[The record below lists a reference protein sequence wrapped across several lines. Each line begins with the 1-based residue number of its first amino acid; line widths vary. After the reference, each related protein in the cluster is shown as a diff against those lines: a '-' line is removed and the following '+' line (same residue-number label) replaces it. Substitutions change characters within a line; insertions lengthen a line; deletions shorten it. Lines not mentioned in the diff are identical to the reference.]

1 MKFRYLLSWAAN
13 IGLIILWA
21 FPVAF
26 AGAVSNVD
34 TLCVNYQWL
43 AWVCETSPT
52 VQGIIQ
58 GVFPPLFI
66 AILFLILP
74 YFLRGLAWFE
84 NITRYS
90 RLSLSVYRRYYI
102 FLVIHGFLI
111 ITLTAGL
118 TASANALQSTAELA
132 SFAND
137 PKRVVES
144 LARYLPDANIFFLT
158 YMIQQGFTGAA
169 TALLQAGSLVVFFIQ
184 RIFFGQTPRGA
195 YAATFMM
202 PMVDFGEMLPRISLL
217 ATIAIAYSVIA
228 YVIRF
233 KIKQRPPD
241 RIIPSPVINGLA
253 LLAFILFWVA
263 WKFLRT

>member
-1 MKFRYLLSWAAN
+1 MKVRYLLSWAAN

-21 FPVAF
+21 VPVAF

-43 AWVCETSPT
+43 AWVCNTPPT

-66 AILFLILP
+66 AILFLLLP
-74 YFLRGLAWFE
+74 YFLRALAWFE

-90 RLSLSVYRRYYI
+90 RLSLSVYKRYYL

-111 ITLTAGL
+111 ITLSAGL
-118 TASANALQSTAELA
+118 TASANALQNTAKLA
-132 SFAND
+132 SDFAND
-137 PKRVVES
+137 PKHVVES
-144 LARYLPDANIFFLT
+144 LAKYLPDANIFFLT

-169 TALLQAGSLVVFFIQ
+169 SALLQAASLVIFFIQ
-184 RIFFGQTPRGA
+184 RLFFGQTPRGA
-195 YAATFMM
+195 FTARFVM

-228 YVIRF
+228 
-233 KIKQRPPD
+233 
-241 RIIPSPVINGLA
+241 
-253 LLAFILFWVA
+253 
-263 WKFLRT
+263 

>member
-34 TLCVNYQWL
+34 TLCGNYHWL
-43 AWVCETSPT
+43 AWVCNTPPT

-74 YFLRGLAWFE
+74 YFLRALAWFE

-90 RLSLSVYRRYYI
+90 RLSLSVYKRYYL

-118 TASANALQSTAELA
+118 TASANALKNTAELA
-132 SFAND
+132 SELAND

-169 TALLQAGSLVVFFIQ
+169 SALLQAASLAIFFIQ
-184 RIFFGQTPRGA
+184 RLFFGQTPRAA
-195 YAATFMM
+195 YTATFVM

-228 YVIRF
+228 
-233 KIKQRPPD
+233 
-241 RIIPSPVINGLA
+241 
-253 LLAFILFWVA
+253 
-263 WKFLRT
+263 

>member
-21 FPVAF
+21 VPVAF

-34 TLCVNYQWL
+34 TLCENYHWL
-43 AWVCETSPT
+43 AWVCKTPPT

-90 RLSLSVYRRYYI
+90 RLSISVYKRYYL

-111 ITLTAGL
+111 ITLSAGL
-118 TASANALQSTAELA
+118 TASANALKDTAELA
-132 SFAND
+132 SQFAND
-137 PKRVVES
+137 PKRVVNS
-144 LARYLPDANIFFLT
+144 LATSLPEANIFFLT

-169 TALLQAGSLVVFFIQ
+169 SALLQAGSLIIFFIQ

-195 YAATFMM
+195 YTATFMM

-217 ATIAIAYSVIA
+217 ATIAIAYSIIA
-228 YVIRF
+228 
-233 KIKQRPPD
+233 
-241 RIIPSPVINGLA
+241 
-253 LLAFILFWVA
+253 
-263 WKFLRT
+263 